1 MMPDYTS
8 HLPKSWDWW
17 ELYKEKLGELK
28 LLEYMNRV
36 YKLFIKMKPGS
47 FFSIEK
53 KVAEENRDLF
63 IKMCCMFIDE
73 TYHSPPSMEGY
84 YELNSDCT
92 LLKHVALTPY
102 TPLLNGNNRR
112 SIQKDKQRS

>member
-8 HLPKSWDWW
+8 HLLKNWDWW
-17 ELYKEKLGELK
+17 ELYKEKIGERK
-28 LLEYMNRV
+28 LVEFMNKV
-36 YKLFIKMKPGS
+36 YKLFVNMKPGS

-53 KVAEENRDLF
+53 NVTEENRDLF

-73 TYHSPPSMEGY
+73 TYHSPPSMLGY

-92 LLKHVALTPY
+92 LLKHVAFPY
-102 TPLLNGNNRR
+102 KPLLNGNNRR
-112 SIQKDKQRS
+112 SIQKDKQWS